1 MGERPAHA
9 VKALPADPHA
19 TSLTCQVACAA
30 KPRFEVGAGMLA
42 INCILNV
49 QGMLARN
56 RLDAELALSQAR
68 AADRRLGGL
77 LRGIPVAV
85 KDIIDTAGYHTVYGS
100 PALYAG
106 HRPAADAGCV
116 ASAHEAGAVILGKVA
131 TSEFATQ
138 TPSATRNPLDL
149 ARTPGG
155 SSSGSAAAVA
165 DFMVPVAF
173 GTQTTGSITRP
184 AAYCGVVGY
193 KPTFGFIS
201 SAGVKTLSQSQDTV
215 GVLTRTVSD
224 AAFFSFGLAQ
234 TRVIKQPGLRPRIGM
249 CLSSQ
254 WDHASPAT
262 HDALDAIAARAERAG
277 ASTLSAKL
285 TPELEALIDLQSR
298 LFAYEAR
305 QSLAY
310 ERTQHHEQLSARLQA
325 RLAGGKD
332 VGADDYLQMR
342 CQLEAGRR
350 AVDALFGDVNV
361 LLYPAADGEAELGL
375 ADSGS
380 PRFGALW
387 TALHLPTI
395 SLRIAT
401 GPAGLPIGAQ
411 LIGRYADDARLLAVA
426 SAFARIAGYDQ

>member
-1 MGERPAHA
+1 MRAP
-9 VKALPADPHA
+9 
-19 TSLTCQVACAA
+19 
-30 KPRFEVGAGMLA
+30 
-42 INCILNV
+42 
-49 QGMLARN
+49 N
-56 RLDAELALSQAR
+56 RLTALEAAARIERGDLTAEMLTRACLDRIQERDGAVHAFVAIDADLALSQAR
-68 AADRRLGGL
+68 AADRRPGGL

-85 KDIIDTAGYHTVYGS
+85 KDIIDTVGYDTAYGS
-100 PALYAG
+100 AAIYAG
-106 HRPAADAGCV
+106 HRPPADAGCV

-149 ARTPGG
+149 ERTPGG

-193 KPTFGFIS
+193 KPTFGLIS
-201 SAGVKTLSQSQDTV
+201 SGGVKTLSHTQDTV
-215 GVLTRTVSD
+215 GLLTRTVAD
-224 AAFFSFGLAQ
+224 AAFFSLGLPQ
-234 TRVIKQPGLRPRIGM
+234 TRVAEQLGLRPRIGV

-254 WDHASPAT
+254 WQHASPET
-262 HDALDAIAARAERAG
+262 HAALDAIAARAERAG
-277 ASTLSAKL
+277 ASVLRCRL
-285 TPELEALIDLQSR
+285 PQELEALIDLQSSM
-298 LFAYEAR
+298 FAYEAR
-305 QSLAY
+305 QSLAH
-310 ERTQHHEQLSARLQA
+310 ERTQHREQLSARLQT
-325 RLAGGKD
+325 RLAGGET
-332 VGADDYLQMR
+332 VSAEAYLQIRSRMHVGTR
-342 CQLEAGRR
+342 QA
-350 AVDALFGDVNV
+350 DAMFGDFDA

-375 ADSGS
+375 TNSGS

-395 SLRIAT
+395 ALRIAT

-426 SAFARIAGYDQ
+426 SVLARIAGYDQ